1 MISSSSFMTWD
12 NTNVPLVDI
21 GEKAHPFY
29 LTYTDFQ
36 KPYNYWTPQN
46 NANNIS
52 TSHTITQGE
61 FPANFNYRYAAG
73 FNPND
78 RYLSFFSNDNI
89 NFISKSITQALHG
102 VHPEGKNIIV
112 PTSTIQS
119 VADSVYQNTFQDQ
132 KVMTQMVVNYIVDAI
147 QTEYNNTEKNNAYSP
162 WVQRYDQSTGLSQF
176 NDVKL
181 NKKMR
186 SPYMQWKY

>member
-1 MISSSSFMTWD
+1 MLSSSSFMTWD
-12 NTNVPLVDI
+12 NSNQPLTQL
-21 GEKAHPFY
+21 GEQAHPFY
-29 LTYTDFQ
+29 QTYTDFQ
-36 KPYNYWTPQN
+36 KPYTYWTPQN

-52 TSHTITQGE
+52 TSYTQTSGE

-78 RYLSFFSNDNI
+78 RYLSFFSKENI
-89 NFISKSITQALHG
+89 AFISQSITKALKG

-112 PTSTIQS
+112 PNETILS
-119 VADSVYQNTFQDQ
+119 VADSVYQNTFQDE
-132 KVMTQMVVNYIVDAI
+132 KTMTQMVVNYVADAI
-147 QTEYNNTEKNNAYSP
+147 ITEFTNTEKNNAYSP